1 MGPNQTYTLL
11 HSKGIHKQSKK
22 TTYGM
27 GENVCKWCDQQELNF
42 QNIQIAHTTQNN
54 SVEKWAEELNRHSS
68 KEDIQ
73 MTKRHMKRCSTSSVI
88 REIQIKTAMRTTPV
102 RVAIIKRF
110 GDFPGGPVV
119 KNLPC
124 NVRGYRFNPCSGN

>member
-1 MGPNQTYTLL
+1 
-11 HSKGIHKQSKK
+11 
-22 TTYGM
+22 
-27 GENVCKWCDQQELNF
+27 
-42 QNIQIAHTTQNN
+42 
-54 SVEKWAEELNRHSS
+54 
-68 KEDIQ
+68 

-102 RVAIIKRF
+102 RVAIIKGF

-124 NVRGYRFNPCSGN
+124 NVRGYRFDLCSGN

>member
-1 MGPNQTYTLL
+1 
-11 HSKGIHKQSKK
+11 
-22 TTYGM
+22 
-27 GENVCKWCDQQELNF
+27 
-42 QNIQIAHTTQNN
+42 
-54 SVEKWAEELNRHSS
+54 
-68 KEDIQ
+68 

-88 REIQIKTAMRTTPV
+88 REMQIKTAMRTTTV

-124 NVRGYRFNPCSGN
+124 SAKDTSLIPGPKRCVPSYVEEELKPVCHSY